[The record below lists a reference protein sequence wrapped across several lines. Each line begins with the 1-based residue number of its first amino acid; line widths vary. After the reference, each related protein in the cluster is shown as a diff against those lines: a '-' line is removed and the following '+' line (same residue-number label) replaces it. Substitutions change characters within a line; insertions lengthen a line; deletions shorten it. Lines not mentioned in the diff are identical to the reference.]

1 MKFSKLNEL
10 ALKAKKVYSPINSNW
25 HCYYHALSGEE
36 LKNQVIS
43 IAHKQLDK
51 IESFTY
57 EDITQPYK
65 MYEDQGLYNFIK
77 EWFDVSIDEII
88 ECSEYVKQFYDDAR
102 IEYLGKPFFR
112 YPTRFRQNCKS

>member
-10 ALKAKKVYSPINSNW
+10 ALKAKKIYSKENSNW

-43 IAHKQLDK
+43 IAHKPLDK
-51 IESFTY
+51 IESFSY
-57 EDITQPYK
+57 QDITSPYK
-65 MYEDQGLYNFIK
+65 MNEDQGLYSFIK
-77 EWFDVSIDEII
+77 EWFDVSDNEII

-102 IEYLGKPFFR
+102 IEYIGKPFFNKEI
-112 YPTRFRQNCKS
+112 TI